1 MVIRR
6 AAALTIGVLL
16 GAALLVQ
23 PAQAT
28 VSEKRVSARMLE
40 LTVKSKA
47 MRKTLKVRLL
57 VPKGWSRKAKRTWPI
72 VWALHGGN
80 DRYTAWSKKTDIAA
94 LAARRQVLVVMPE
107 GGYAGGYTNW
117 WNYGF
122 GGGPAWETFH
132 LTELRSILEKRYRAG
147 SKRAVLGQSSGGYGA
162 LIYAARHPGM
172 FRFAASYSG
181 YGSTLTNGAP
191 DVLMTG
197 LSGLGPFTDKYAMW
211 GHPILQRHI
220 WAAHDPVSKAAG
232 LRGTKLFVSVARH
245 GVKGP
250 LDPPT
255 AQAADPA
262 EAFCWYTIQPFLKR
276 LKQLKIPVTTHLYAK
291 GTHTWPYW
299 KYELHRSWPLIM
311 KSLGA

>member
-1 MVIRR
+1 MLS
-6 AAALTIGVLL
+6 ATLTISLT
-16 GAALLVQ
+16 AALLSG
-23 PAQAT
+23 AT
-28 VSEKRVSARMLE
+28 VADEKRLSSQMLE

-57 VPKGWSRKAKRTWPI
+57 VPKGWSRKAKRTWPT

-80 DRYTAWSKKTDIAA
+80 DRYTAWSKKSDIAT

-107 GGYAGGYTNW
+107 GGFAGGYTDW
-117 WNYGF
+117 WHYGR
-122 GGGPAWETFH
+122 GGSPAWETFH
-132 LTELRSILEKRYRAG
+132 LTELRSLLEKRYRAG
-147 SKRAVLGQSSGGYGA
+147 KKRAVLGQSSGGYGA

-181 YGSTLTNGAP
+181 YASTLTNGAP

-197 LSGLGPFTDKYAMW
+197 LGPFTDKYAMW
-211 GHPILQRHI
+211 GHPFLQRKI
-220 WAAHDPVSKAAG
+220 WAAHDPVSMAAG
-232 LRGTKLFVSVARH
+232 LRGTKLFLSVARR

-262 EAFCWYTIQPFLKR
+262 EAFCWYTTQPFLKR
-276 LKQLKIPVTTHLYAK
+276 LKQLRIPITTHLYPK
-291 GTHTWPYW
+291 GTHSWAYW

-311 KSLGA
+311 KSLDA